1 MFIFYLSFFCR
12 KDKKYKK
19 SLISYQKDINSILD
33 YCVFSPNKKTANL
46 TPFERLCILEYLPDK
61 PSLLQSNSLQI
72 IRLNTLSDVDDSN
85 CTELELVNLI
95 KYKQCTAYSNSLY
108 IPKNIDFYNLN
119 IVYKKIIF

>member
-1 MFIFYLSFFCR
+1 M
-12 KDKKYKK
+12 
-19 SLISYQKDINSILD
+19 LISYQKDINSILD
-33 YCVFSPNKKTANL
+33 YCVFSPNTKTANL
-46 TPFERLCILEYLPDK
+46 TPFERLCILEYLPDN

-95 KYKQCTAYSNSLY
+95 KNKQCTAYSNSLY